1 MARRAARAL
10 RTWEQE
16 AVLLAVVKVLVP
28 QSPQR
33 RSLLVVGS
41 AVTYLPA
48 AQLVETRGN
57 VPTRMR

>member
-1 MARRAARAL
+1 M
-10 RTWEQE
+10 
-16 AVLLAVVKVLVP
+16 LLAVVKVLVP